1 MSEFS
6 NSSDAPE
13 NGWRLEYYEVV
24 GRITG
29 EIFAMPIMT
38 NGQCRVTTLA
48 RPGPLAHR
56 FKYEETWAGSKIEFE
71 FEAMFVDG
79 PTPPPRT
86 YQVFLGRALERRP
99 EYWTGSPQ
107 DNELLYHLMANIRHA
122 LCLLRSGRSEETR
135 IKTVEF
141 ALSNSPY
148 WKSLSNFQS
157 GEIVR

>member
-1 MSEFS
+1 
-6 NSSDAPE
+6 
-13 NGWRLEYYEVV
+13 
-24 GRITG
+24 
-29 EIFAMPIMT
+29 
-38 NGQCRVTTLA
+38 
-48 RPGPLAHR
+48 
-56 FKYEETWAGSKIEFE
+56 
-71 FEAMFVDG
+71 MFVDG

>member
-56 FKYEETWAGSKIEFE
+56 FKYEETWAGSKI
-71 FEAMFVDG
+71 
-79 PTPPPRT
+79 
-86 YQVFLGRALERRP
+86 
-99 EYWTGSPQ
+99 
-107 DNELLYHLMANIRHA
+107 
-122 LCLLRSGRSEETR
+122 
-135 IKTVEF
+135 
-141 ALSNSPY
+141 
-148 WKSLSNFQS
+148 
-157 GEIVR
+157 